1 MSRGDLDPLV
11 NQFQHEAHRKRAS
24 EALQS
29 LKKIASIVKPIMRQ
43 RNWVVGTLCEFYPEE
58 ANLLGLNI
66 NRGQK
71 ICLRLRY
78 PGDANQF
85 LPLEQVV
92 DTMLHELSHIVHGP
106 HNAEFQALW
115 DQLRD
120 EHQAL
125 VLKGYTGEGFLG
137 RGDRLGGA
145 RIPMHEAR
153 RRARVAAE
161 KRRTLGAGSGQKL
174 GGRPILRG
182 EDVRSVIV
190 NAIEQRNRITQGCAS
205 GTTQGQQIEQDVE
218 STKPGQTVTKADD
231 DDANEAAIMQAYIEM
246 IQEEERQKHGQNYMP
261 PSQANPAG
269 MRSLR
274 APPVSPKSLKSQQES
289 IEQAIRSQKIP
300 PAPPA
305 DTKPAKAI
313 EQIYKKPT
321 PIPPPA
327 NPIPPDTWTCEICT
341 LVNPISYLQCEA
353 CEIERPPKYS
363 SPIPQQ
369 KPPLQPHRSSHHL
382 PISSTSSIPHG
393 HSFAPRLGA
402 AEAHARFE
410 AEGAHK
416 RDNKPLAWR
425 CDGCGNYVEQEW
437 WTCQLCGRMRGSS

>member
-11 NQFQHEAHRKRAS
+11 NQFQHETHRKRAA
-24 EALQS
+24 EALHALQN
-29 LKKIASIVKPIMRQ
+29 IASIVKPIMRQ

-58 ANLLGLNI
+58 NNLLGLNI

-71 ICLRLRY
+71 ICLRLRHA
-78 PGDANQF
+78 GDGNQF

-106 HNAEFQALW
+106 HNADFQALW

-137 RGDRLGGA
+137 RGERLGGQ

-161 KRRTLGAGSGQKL
+161 KRRTLTAGSGQKL

-205 GTTQGQQIEQDVE
+205 GTTKGQQIAQDVE
-218 STKPGQTVTKADD
+218 STKPGMTVTKAED

-246 IQEEERQKHGQNYMP
+246 IQEEERQKHGQNYLP
-261 PSQANPAG
+261 PSQSNPAG
-269 MRSLR
+269 MRTIQ
-274 APPVSPKSLKSQQES
+274 APPTSPNSLKAQQQS
-289 IEQAIRSQKIP
+289 IEQSIRRQSTP
-300 PAPPA
+300 PAPPT

-313 EQIYKKPT
+313 ERAQNKT
-321 PIPPPA
+321 DHNPITITDD
-327 NPIPPDTWTCEICT
+327 PIPPDTWPCEICT
-341 LVNPISYLQCEA
+341 LVNPMTYLQCEA
-353 CEIERPPKYS
+353 CGVERPSKYS
-363 SPIPQQ
+363 DLNSLIP
-369 KPPLQPHRSSHHL
+369 PSNQPSHNR
-382 PISSTSSIPHG
+382 PRPNTTSTTPHG
-393 HSFAPRLGA
+393 SSFKPRLNAG
-402 AEAHARFE
+402 EALAKFE
-410 AEGAHK
+410 AEDK
-416 RDNKPLAWR
+416 YKQNTKPLAWR
-425 CDGCGNYVEQEW
+425 CDGCGSYVEQEW
-437 WTCQLCGRMRGSS
+437 WTCTLCGRMKGSS